1 MTDLVSTSDWMK
13 GITLSVIA
21 SMIGGASKLAIR
33 KSWLLEQGNNLV
45 QTKWSLFLRLS
56 GMFGMTVMNP
66 LCGVWAMNYASPS
79 ITAPFSGLTLVW
91 IVALSEMYVGEKPR
105 PTQIAAASIIVLGQL
120 IVAAFGDHTNDDD
133 VTLKELQDSYLEI
146 PFLIYLIFMG
156 IWMVLVTYW
165 MFQNSNPLLQRF
177 AWGVSGGSLTGV
189 QNFLKD
195 GLTILK
201 AGEGIP
207 MYFYLFF
214 VLSMLMAFGGLLYL
228 TECMKRYDVTYSAS
242 MFVGSYV
249 VSASIMSAVHYHTFS
264 HLEHLYNLF
273 MYPLGIFIL
282 MIGVY
287 VLVIESK
294 ETNDEGSLIE
304 ATDAVRSNG
313 EIA

>member
-1 MTDLVSTSDWMK
+1 MTDLVSESDWMK

-33 KSWLLEQGNNLV
+33 KSWLIEQGNDLV
-45 QTKWSLFLRLS
+45 QSKWSLFLRIS

-66 LCGVWAMNYASPS
+66 FCGTLAMNYASPS

-91 IVALSEMYVGEKPR
+91 IVLLSEMYVGEKPR
-105 PTQIAAASIIVLGQL
+105 RIQIAAASLIVLGQ
-120 IVAAFGDHTNDDD
+120 IVVAIFGDHTNDDI
-133 VTLKELQDSYLEI
+133 TLQELQDSYLEI
-146 PFLIYLIFMG
+146 PFLIYLLFMG
-156 IWMVLVTYW
+156 SWMVLVTYW
-165 MFQNSNPLLQRF
+165 MFKHSNPLLQRF

-189 QNFLKD
+189 QNFVKD
-195 GLTILK
+195 GLTILN

-207 MYFYLFF
+207 MYFWLFF
-214 VLSMLMAFGGLLYL
+214 VLGMLMAFGGLLYL
-228 TECMKRYDVTYSAS
+228 TECMRRYDVTYSAS

-264 HLEHLYNLF
+264 HLEHLYNLI
-273 MYPLGIFIL
+273 MYPSGIFIL

-287 VLVIESK
+287 VLVMETK
-294 ETNDEGSLIE
+294 ETNDEDLYIE
-304 ATDAVRSNG
+304 TTDANRSNG